1 MKKILFIITLLYL
14 GCKPNPSR
22 YAEFINGY
30 WEIENVC
37 KNGELLKQFKINQ
50 RIDFFKINN
59 DLSGYRKKLKPNFD
73 GTYTSSNDKLNFQ
86 LEIKLHNRIYLV
98 YIDNNTTFSEEVI
111 KVNNKSL
118 TLKNDKGLV
127 YNYKAYKP
135 LEIN

>member
-1 MKKILFIITLLYL
+1 MKKTLFIITLLYL

-30 WEIENVC
+30 WEIENVY
-37 KNGELLKQFKINQ
+37 KNGELLKEFKINQ

-86 LEIKLHNRIYLV
+86 LEIKFHIESILFIL
-98 YIDNNTTFSEEVI
+98 TTILLSVKKLLKRTI
-111 KVNNKSL
+111 KVL
-118 TLKNDKGLV
+118 R
-127 YNYKAYKP
+127 
-135 LEIN
+135 

>member
-1 MKKILFIITLLYL
+1 MKKTLFIITLLYL

-22 YAEFINGY
+22 YAELINGY

-37 KNGELLKQFKINQ
+37 KNGELLKEFKINQ

-59 DLSGYRKKLKPNFD
+59 DLSGYRKKLNPNFD

-86 LEIKLHNRIYLV
+86 LEIKLRNRIYLV

-111 KVNNKSL
+111 KANNKSL